1 MKTRKWRIL
10 PVVLSFMIV
19 CMFPVTGYAA
29 GEGEGQQNLATAV
42 SRPYNGTAVVEV
54 TDMYFALA
62 VDVDYERLSATAE
75 GTLSSANAGTY
86 TMLTEMTNIE
96 FKERNPELYPDDPI
110 NWSDWYVTLERMT
123 NVPTNVTIYKAD
135 PQLQLAVSSNA
146 AQGGDEITVTATLVN
161 DYDNPDG
168 LPTADQMIFSAE
180 NAELKEG
187 SSVVKNDNSYSAT
200 FVLTQDRMA
209 EQATFSVN
217 ISEDAV
223 NYSALSEAPSISV
236 GISNPADY
244 SKVDAAIEKAQSLN
258 RDDYKDFSAVD
269 AAIDAVVR
277 GKNATEQDE
286 VDAMAQAIESAI
298 DALEKKDDGS
308 TLPGGG
314 DSGNEPASQ
323 ENGNSGTVQTT
334 QNSVNK
340 TEVPKTGD
348 SSDVIFWGILV
359 AASAGVLISRFFVNS
374 RRTDF

>member
-10 PVVLSFMIV
+10 PAVLSLMIV
-19 CMFPVTGYAA
+19 CMFPVTGHAA
-29 GEGEGQQNLATAV
+29 GEGEGQQNLATAI

-54 TDMYFALA
+54 TDMYFAGA
-62 VDVDYERLSATAE
+62 VQVDYERLSATAE

-110 NWSDWYVTLERMT
+110 NWGYWYETPERMT
-123 NVPTNVTIYKAD
+123 DVPTNVTIYKAD
-135 PQLQLAVSSNA
+135 PQLQLGVSSNA

-168 LPTADQMIFSAE
+168 LPAADQMIFSAE
-180 NAELKEG
+180 NAELKKG
-187 SSVVKNDNSYSAT
+187 TSVVKNDNSYSAT
-200 FVLTQDRMA
+200 FVLTQDRMV

-244 SKVDAAIEKAQSLN
+244 SKVDAAIQKAQSLN

-277 GKNATEQDE
+277 GKNSTEQGE
-286 VDAMAQAIESAI
+286 VDAMARAIESAI

-308 TLPGGG
+308 ILPGGG

-323 ENGNSGTVQTT
+323 DNGNSGTALTS
-334 QNSVNK
+334 QNSANK
-340 TEVPKTGD
+340 TDVPKTGD
-348 SSDVIFWGILV
+348 SSDVIFWGIL
-359 AASAGVLISRFFVNS
+359 AAVSAGVLISRFSVNN

>member
-1 MKTRKWRIL
+1 MKTRKGRVL
-10 PVVLSFMIV
+10 PALLSLMIV

-29 GEGEGQQNLATAV
+29 GEGENQQNLATAV

-54 TDMYFALA
+54 TDMYFAGA
-62 VDVDYERLSATAE
+62 VDADYERLSATAE

-96 FKERNPELYPDDPI
+96 FKERNPELYPDNPI
-110 NWSDWYVTLERMT
+110 NWNDWYVTPEKME

-168 LPTADQMIFSAE
+168 LPAADQMIFSAE
-180 NAELKEG
+180 NAELKKG
-187 SSVVKNDNSYSAT
+187 TSVVKNDNSYSAT

-209 EQATFSVN
+209 EQAVFSVN

-223 NYSALSEAPSISV
+223 NYSSLSEAPGISV

-244 SKVDAAIEKAQSLN
+244 SKVDAAIQKAKSLN

-277 GKNATEQDE
+277 GKNSTEQDE
-286 VDAMAQAIESAI
+286 VDAMARAIESAI

-308 TLPGGG
+308 ILPGGG

-323 ENGNSGTVQTT
+323 DNGNSGTAQTT

-340 TEVPKTGD
+340 TQVPKTGD

-359 AASAGVLISRFFVNS
+359 AASAGVLISRFSVNN